1 MKSNVRF
8 LSLLGSGASLY
19 GVSASEDPANA
30 IKKVVTLLEDMKA
43 QVEKEAVADKKAY
56 DAFACW
62 CETAEGEKTQAVE
75 DAKTKIEDLE
85 AFLEEAAATKAQLK
99 TEIGELAQDIA
110 QDQDSLQTANGL
122 REKEHAEFLVDEA
135 DSKDALASL
144 GSALATLEKVAMLQ
158 RKGHSNSSPE
168 VKPLLLQVR
177 HVVGGVMK
185 RTGQFQDAM
194 QRDLWDVMGS
204 LPESNS
210 FLPRKGSALAQQKL
224 LPWETTEEEDGAA
237 AKPNGAEG
245 AAAGAKSYNSA
256 SGQIVG
262 ILSEMKSQFVK
273 DLSKTQYTETE
284 ALIAHHTMSAA
295 KTAEIASATEQKEE
309 KEAKLADTTKKAADA
324 AEDLE
329 ATKESL
335 SADQSI
341 LVDLD
346 ENCSTQQKEYDA
358 RTNNRNDELEAL
370 GETLK
375 ILTGDAV
382 RDLFAKTISFIQTE
396 SVGTG
401 SKGDAT
407 LSEAQSTAVD
417 KAMKHIIHTARKHK
431 DWSFAAL
438 AIRVRL
444 DPFTKIIAT
453 MDKMTAGL
461 KKQQKEEYEKKDW
474 CDQEIDDIEDSLK
487 VKNQKKEDLAETK
500 LDTENSITTGTADI
514 ENLKTQISE
523 MQVSLKKAGLE
534 RKEQNQLFQSDVA
547 DQRATIMILNKALE
561 RLSDFY
567 ATKSFAQ
574 FKAVLDPPPPTPKGY
589 SKSGGGGGVMQLI
602 QKIISDAELAEQTLL
617 ADEQS
622 AQNSYSQFAADTTAT
637 LAANQNSITEKSVL
651 LEQNAATKSQTNEAI
666 SYNDEAIAKLDDSL
680 HAIHTDCDFL
690 LKYFDIRQQA
700 RKEEMASIVEAKA
713 ILSGAGLST
722 AMEAAD
728 DATA

>member
-8 LSLLGSGASLY
+8 AALGASALH
-19 GVSASEDPANA
+19 GVFANEDPANA

-43 QVEKEAVADKKAY
+43 QVEKEGVADKKAY
-56 DAFACW
+56 DAYACW
-62 CETAEGEKTQAVE
+62 CQTAEGEKTQAVE

-85 AFLEEAAATKAQLK
+85 AFLEEAAATEAQLK
-99 TEIGELAQDIA
+99 TEIGELAEDIG
-110 QDQDSLQTANGL
+110 QDQESLQNANGL

-135 DSKDALASL
+135 DSKEALASL
-144 GSALATLEKVAMLQ
+144 GSAISTLEKVALLQ
-158 RKGHSNSSPE
+158 KKGHSNSSPE

-177 HVVGGVMK
+177 YDVGGVMK
-185 RTGQFQDAM
+185 RTGQFQDTM
-194 QRDLWDVMGS
+194 QRDFWDVMGS
-204 LPESNS
+204 LPGSNS

-224 LPWETTEEEDGAA
+224 LPWETTGEEDGAEA
-237 AKPNGAEG
+237 TG

-262 ILSEMKSQFVK
+262 ILSEMKDQFSK
-273 DLSKTQYTETE
+273 DLAKSQYTETE

-295 KTAEIASATEQKEE
+295 KTAEIVSATEQKEE
-309 KEAKLADTTKKAADA
+309 KEAKLADIIKKAADA

-329 ATKESL
+329 ATKETL
-335 SADQSI
+335 TADQAI

-346 ENCSTQQKEYDA
+346 ENCSTQQKEYDG
-358 RTNNRNDELEAL
+358 RTKARNDELEAL
-370 GETLK
+370 GQTLK
-375 ILTGDAV
+375 ILTGDEA
-382 RDLFAKTISFIQTE
+382 RDLFGKTISFIQVG

-401 SKGDAT
+401 GKGVST
-407 LSEAQSTAVD
+407 LNAVQSAAVD
-417 KAMKHIIHTARKHK
+417 TAMKHIIHTARKHK

-453 MDKMTAGL
+453 MDKMMAGL
-461 KKQQKEEYEKKDW
+461 KKQQKEEFEKKDW
-474 CDQEIDDIEDSLK
+474 CDREIDDMEDSLK
-487 VKNQKKEDLAETK
+487 VKNQKKEDLAEKK

-514 ENLKTQISE
+514 ENLNTQISE

-534 RKEQNQLFQSDVA
+534 RKEQNQLFQADVA
-547 DQRATIMILNKALE
+547 DQRATIVILNKALD
-561 RLSDFY
+561 RLSEFY
-567 ATKSFAQ
+567 ASKSFIQKKNAI
-574 FKAVLDPPPPTPKGY
+574 DPPPPTPKGY

-602 QKIISDAELAEQTLL
+602 QKIISDAEIAEQTLL

-637 LAANQNSITEKSVL
+637 MEANRASITEKTVL
-651 LEQNAATKSQTNEAI
+651 VEEYAATKSQTNEAI
-666 SYNDEAIAKLDDSL
+666 SYNTEAIAKLDDSL

-690 LKYFDIRQQA
+690 LKYFDVRQQA

-713 ILSGAGLST
+713 ILSGAGLTT

>member
-8 LSLLGSGASLY
+8 ALLGAGASLH
-19 GVSASEDPANA
+19 GVLANEDPANA

-56 DAFACW
+56 DAYACW
-62 CETAEGEKTQAVE
+62 CKTAEGEKTQAVQ

-85 AFLEEAAATKAQLK
+85 AFLEEAAATEAQLK
-99 TEIGELAQDIA
+99 TEIGELADDIA
-110 QDQDSLQTANGL
+110 QDQESLQNANGL

-135 DSKDALASL
+135 DSKEALASL
-144 GSALATLEKVAMLQ
+144 GSAIATLEKVALLQ
-158 RKGHSNSSPE
+158 KSGHSNMSPE
-168 VKPLLLQVR
+168 VQPLLLQVR
-177 HVVGGVMK
+177 HAVDGVLK
-185 RTGQFQDAM
+185 RSGQFQDTM

-204 LPESNS
+204 LPGSNS

-224 LPWETTEEEDGAA
+224 LPWETSEEEDGAA
-237 AKPNGAEG
+237 ANPNSAEG

-273 DLSKTQYTETE
+273 DLSKSQYTETE

-309 KEAKLADTTKKAADA
+309 KEAKLADIIKKAADA

-329 ATKESL
+329 ATKEAL
-335 SADQSI
+335 TTDQAI

-346 ENCSTQQKEYDA
+346 ENCSKQQKEYDA
-358 RTNNRNDELEAL
+358 RTQNRNDELEAL

-375 ILTGDAV
+375 ILTGDEA
-382 RDLFAKTISFIQTE
+382 RDLFAKTVSFIQIR

-401 SKGDAT
+401 SKGVAT
-407 LSEAQSTAVD
+407 LDEAQSAAVD
-417 KAMKHIIHTARKHK
+417 AAMKHIIHTARKHK
-431 DWSFAAL
+431 DWSFASL
-438 AIRVRL
+438 AVAVRL

-453 MDKMTAGL
+453 MDKMMAGL
-461 KKQQKEEYEKKDW
+461 KKQQKEEYDKKDW
-474 CDQEIDDIEDSLK
+474 CDREIDDMEDSLK
-487 VKNQKKEDLAETK
+487 VKNQQKEDLAEKK
-500 LDTENSITTGTADI
+500 LDTENSITTETADI
-514 ENLKTQISE
+514 EGLKTEISE

-534 RKEQNQLFQSDVA
+534 RKEQNQIFQAAIA
-547 DQRATIMILNKALE
+547 DQRATIVILNKALD

-567 ATKSFAQ
+567 ASKSFIQKKIA
-574 FKAVLDPPPPTPKGY
+574 LDPPPPTPKGY

-622 AQNSYSQFAADTTAT
+622 AQNSYSQFASDTTA
-637 LAANQNSITEKSVL
+637 AMEANQASITEKTVL
-651 LEQNAATKSQTNEAI
+651 LEQHAATKSQTNEAI
-666 SYNDEAIAKLDDSL
+666 SYNNEAIAKLDESL
-680 HAIHTDCDFL
+680 HAIHADCDFL
-690 LKYFDIRQQA
+690 LKYFDVRQQA

-713 ILSGAGLST
+713 ILSGAGLTT

>member
-8 LSLLGSGASLY
+8 AALGASALH
-19 GVSASEDPANA
+19 GVFANEDPANA

-43 QVEKEAVADKKAY
+43 QVEKEGVADKKAY
-56 DAFACW
+56 DAYACW
-62 CETAEGEKTQAVE
+62 CQTAEGEKTQAVE

-85 AFLEEAAATKAQLK
+85 AFLEEAAATEAQLK
-99 TEIGELAQDIA
+99 TEIGELAEDIG
-110 QDQDSLQTANGL
+110 QDQESIQNANGL

-135 DSKDALASL
+135 DSKEALASL
-144 GSALATLEKVAMLQ
+144 GSAISTLEKVALLQ
-158 RKGHSNSSPE
+158 KKGHSNSSPE

-177 HVVGGVMK
+177 YDVGGVMK
-185 RTGQFQDAM
+185 RTGQFQDTM
-194 QRDLWDVMGS
+194 QRDFWDVMGS
-204 LPESNS
+204 LPGSNS

-224 LPWETTEEEDGAA
+224 LPWETTGEEDGAA
-237 AKPNGAEG
+237 ATG

-262 ILSEMKSQFVK
+262 ILSEMKDQFSK
-273 DLSKTQYTETE
+273 DLAKSQYTETE

-295 KTAEIASATEQKEE
+295 KTAEIVSATEQKEE
-309 KEAKLADTTKKAADA
+309 KEAKLADIIKKAADA

-329 ATKESL
+329 ATKETL
-335 SADQSI
+335 TADQAI

-346 ENCSTQQKEYDA
+346 ENCSTQQKEYDG
-358 RTNNRNDELEAL
+358 RTKARNDELEAL
-370 GETLK
+370 GQTLK
-375 ILTGDAV
+375 ILTGDEA
-382 RDLFAKTISFIQTE
+382 RDLFGKTISFIQVG

-401 SKGDAT
+401 GKGVST
-407 LSEAQSTAVD
+407 LNAVQSAAVD
-417 KAMKHIIHTARKHK
+417 TAMKHIIHTARKHK

-453 MDKMTAGL
+453 MDKMMAGL
-461 KKQQKEEYEKKDW
+461 KKQQKEEFEKKDW
-474 CDQEIDDIEDSLK
+474 CDREIDDMEDSLK
-487 VKNQKKEDLAETK
+487 VKNQKKEDLAEKK

-514 ENLKTQISE
+514 ENLNTQISE

-534 RKEQNQLFQSDVA
+534 RKEQNQLFQADVA
-547 DQRATIMILNKALE
+547 DQRATIVILNKALD
-561 RLSDFY
+561 RLSEFY
-567 ATKSFAQ
+567 ASKSFIQKKNAI
-574 FKAVLDPPPPTPKGY
+574 DPPPPTPKGY

-602 QKIISDAELAEQTLL
+602 QKIISDAEIAEQTLL

-637 LAANQNSITEKSVL
+637 MEANRASITEKTVL
-651 LEQNAATKSQTNEAI
+651 VEEYAATKSQTNEAI
-666 SYNDEAIAKLDDSL
+666 SYNTEAIAKLDDSL

-690 LKYFDIRQQA
+690 LKYFDVRQQA

-713 ILSGAGLST
+713 ILSGAGLTT

>member
-1 MKSNVRF
+1 
-8 LSLLGSGASLY
+8 
-19 GVSASEDPANA
+19 
-30 IKKVVTLLEDMKA
+30 
-43 QVEKEAVADKKAY
+43 
-56 DAFACW
+56 
-62 CETAEGEKTQAVE
+62 
-75 DAKTKIEDLE
+75 
-85 AFLEEAAATKAQLK
+85 
-99 TEIGELAQDIA
+99 
-110 QDQDSLQTANGL
+110 
-122 REKEHAEFLVDEA
+122 
-135 DSKDALASL
+135 
-144 GSALATLEKVAMLQ
+144 
-158 RKGHSNSSPE
+158 
-168 VKPLLLQVR
+168 
-177 HVVGGVMK
+177 
-185 RTGQFQDAM
+185 
-194 QRDLWDVMGS
+194 MGS
-204 LPESNS
+204 LPGSNS
-210 FLPRKGSALAQQKL
+210 FLPRKGSALTQQKL

-237 AKPNGAEG
+237 ANPNSAEG

-262 ILSEMKSQFVK
+262 ILSDMKSQFVK
-273 DLSKTQYTETE
+273 DLSKSQYTETE

-309 KEAKLADTTKKAADA
+309 KEAKLADIIKKAADA

-329 ATKESL
+329 ATKEAL
-335 SADQSI
+335 TADQAI

-358 RTNNRNDELEAL
+358 RTRNRNDELEAL

-375 ILTGDAV
+375 ILTGDAA
-382 RDLFAKTISFIQTE
+382 RDLFAKTVSFIQIGSVGTNSR

-401 SKGDAT
+401 SKGVAT
-407 LSEAQSTAVD
+407 LDEAQSAAVD
-417 KAMKHIIHTARKHK
+417 AAMKHIIRTARKHK
-431 DWSFAAL
+431 DWSFASL
-438 AIRVRL
+438 AIAVRL

-453 MDKMTAGL
+453 MDKMMAGL
-461 KKQQKEEYEKKDW
+461 KKQQKEEYDKKDW
-474 CDQEIDDIEDSLK
+474 CDQEIDDMEDSLK
-487 VKNQKKEDLAETK
+487 VKNQQKEDLAEKK

-534 RKEQNQLFQSDVA
+534 RKEQNQIFQAAIA
-547 DQRATIMILNKALE
+547 DQRATIVILNKALD

-567 ATKSFAQ
+567 ASKSFIQ
-574 FKAVLDPPPPTPKGY
+574 KKNVLDPPPPTPKGY

-622 AQNSYSQFAADTTAT
+622 AQNSYSQFASDTTAT
-637 LAANQNSITEKSVL
+637 MEANRASITEKTVL
-651 LEQNAATKSQTNEAI
+651 LEKHAATKSQTNEAI
-666 SYNDEAIAKLDDSL
+666 SYNNEAIAKLDDSL

-690 LKYFDIRQQA
+690 LKYFDVRQQA

-713 ILSGAGLST
+713 ILSGAGLTT

>member
-8 LSLLGSGASLY
+8 AALGASALH
-19 GVSASEDPANA
+19 GVFANEDPANA

-43 QVEKEAVADKKAY
+43 QVEKEGVADKKAY
-56 DAFACW
+56 DAYACW
-62 CETAEGEKTQAVE
+62 CQTAEGEKTQAVE

-85 AFLEEAAATKAQLK
+85 AFLEEAAATEAQLK
-99 TEIGELAQDIA
+99 TEIGELAEDIG
-110 QDQDSLQTANGL
+110 QDQESLQNANGL

-135 DSKDALASL
+135 DSKEALASL
-144 GSALATLEKVAMLQ
+144 GSAISTLEKVALLQ
-158 RKGHSNSSPE
+158 KNGHSNSSPE

-177 HVVGGVMK
+177 YDVGGVMK
-185 RTGQFQDAM
+185 RTGQFQDTM
-194 QRDLWDVMGS
+194 QRDFWDVMGS
-204 LPESNS
+204 LPGSNS

-224 LPWETTEEEDGAA
+224 LPWETTGEEDGAEA
-237 AKPNGAEG
+237 TG

-262 ILSEMKSQFVK
+262 ILSEMKDQFSK
-273 DLSKTQYTETE
+273 DLAKSQYTETE

-295 KTAEIASATEQKEE
+295 KTAEIVSATEQKEE
-309 KEAKLADTTKKAADA
+309 KEAKLADIIKKAADA

-329 ATKESL
+329 ATKETL
-335 SADQSI
+335 TADQAI

-346 ENCSTQQKEYDA
+346 ENCSTQQKEYDG
-358 RTNNRNDELEAL
+358 RTKARNDELEAL
-370 GETLK
+370 GQTLK
-375 ILTGDAV
+375 ILTGDEA
-382 RDLFAKTISFIQTE
+382 RDLFGKTISFIQVG

-401 SKGDAT
+401 GKGVST
-407 LSEAQSTAVD
+407 LNAVQSAAVD
-417 KAMKHIIHTARKHK
+417 TAMKHIIHTARKHK

-453 MDKMTAGL
+453 MDKMMAGL
-461 KKQQKEEYEKKDW
+461 KKQQKEEFEKKDW
-474 CDQEIDDIEDSLK
+474 CDREIDDMEDSLK
-487 VKNQKKEDLAETK
+487 VKNQKKEDLAEKK

-514 ENLKTQISE
+514 ENLNTQISE

-534 RKEQNQLFQSDVA
+534 RKEQNQLFQADVA
-547 DQRATIMILNKALE
+547 DQRATIVILNKALD
-561 RLSDFY
+561 RLSEFY
-567 ATKSFAQ
+567 ASKSFIQKKNAI
-574 FKAVLDPPPPTPKGY
+574 DPPPPTPKGY

-602 QKIISDAELAEQTLL
+602 QKIISDAEIAEQTLL

-637 LAANQNSITEKSVL
+637 MEANRASITEKTVL
-651 LEQNAATKSQTNEAI
+651 VEEYAATKSQTNEAI
-666 SYNDEAIAKLDDSL
+666 SYNTEAIAKLDDSL

-690 LKYFDIRQQA
+690 LKYFDVRQQA

-713 ILSGAGLST
+713 ILSGAGLTT

>member
-8 LSLLGSGASLY
+8 AALGASALH
-19 GVSASEDPANA
+19 GVFANEDPANA

-43 QVEKEAVADKKAY
+43 QVEKEGVADKKAY
-56 DAFACW
+56 DAYACW
-62 CETAEGEKTQAVE
+62 CQTAEGEKTQAVE

-85 AFLEEAAATKAQLK
+85 AFLEEAAATEAQLK
-99 TEIGELAQDIA
+99 TEIGELAEDIG
-110 QDQDSLQTANGL
+110 QDQESLQNANGL

-135 DSKDALASL
+135 DSKEALASL
-144 GSALATLEKVAMLQ
+144 GSAISTLEKVALLQ
-158 RKGHSNSSPE
+158 KNGHSNSSPE

-177 HVVGGVMK
+177 YDVGGVMK
-185 RTGQFQDAM
+185 RTGQFQDTM
-194 QRDLWDVMGS
+194 QRDFWDVMGS
-204 LPESNS
+204 LPGSNS

-224 LPWETTEEEDGAA
+224 LPWETTGEEDGAA
-237 AKPNGAEG
+237 ATG

-262 ILSEMKSQFVK
+262 ILSEMKDQFSK
-273 DLSKTQYTETE
+273 DLAKSQYTETE

-295 KTAEIASATEQKEE
+295 KTAEIVSATEQKEE
-309 KEAKLADTTKKAADA
+309 KEAKLADIIKKAADS

-329 ATKESL
+329 ATKETL
-335 SADQSI
+335 TADQAI

-346 ENCSTQQKEYDA
+346 ENCSTQQKEYDG
-358 RTNNRNDELEAL
+358 RTKARNDELEAL
-370 GETLK
+370 GQTLK
-375 ILTGDAV
+375 ILTGDEA
-382 RDLFAKTISFIQTE
+382 RDLFGKTISFIQVG

-401 SKGDAT
+401 GKGVST
-407 LSEAQSTAVD
+407 LNAVQSAAVD
-417 KAMKHIIHTARKHK
+417 TAMKHIIHTARKHK

-453 MDKMTAGL
+453 MDKMMAGL
-461 KKQQKEEYEKKDW
+461 KKQQKEEFEKKDW
-474 CDQEIDDIEDSLK
+474 CDREIDDMEDSLK
-487 VKNQKKEDLAETK
+487 VKNQKKEDLAEKK

-514 ENLKTQISE
+514 ENLNTQISE

-534 RKEQNQLFQSDVA
+534 RKEQNQLFQADVA
-547 DQRATIMILNKALE
+547 DQRATIVILNKALD
-561 RLSDFY
+561 RLSEFY
-567 ATKSFAQ
+567 ASKSFIQKKNAI
-574 FKAVLDPPPPTPKGY
+574 DPPPPTPKGY

-602 QKIISDAELAEQTLL
+602 QKIISDAEIAEQTLL

-637 LAANQNSITEKSVL
+637 MEANRASITEKTVL
-651 LEQNAATKSQTNEAI
+651 VEEHAATKSQTNEAI
-666 SYNDEAIAKLDDSL
+666 SYNTEAIAKLDDSL

-690 LKYFDIRQQA
+690 LKYFDVRQQA

-713 ILSGAGLST
+713 ILSGAGLTT

>member
-1 MKSNVRF
+1 MKSNLHF
-8 LSLLGSGASLY
+8 ALLGAGASLH
-19 GVSASEDPANA
+19 GVLANEDPANA

-56 DAFACW
+56 DAYACW
-62 CETAEGEKTQAVE
+62 CKTAEGEKTQAVQ

-85 AFLEEAAATKAQLK
+85 AFLEEAAATEAQLK
-99 TEIGELAQDIA
+99 TEIGELASDIA
-110 QDQDSLQTANGL
+110 QDQESLQNANGL

-135 DSKDALASL
+135 DSKEALASL
-144 GSALATLEKVAMLQ
+144 GSAIATLEKVALLQ
-158 RKGHSNSSPE
+158 KSGHSNSSPE
-168 VKPLLLQVR
+168 VQPLLLQVR
-177 HVVGGVMK
+177 HAVDGVLK
-185 RTGQFQDAM
+185 RSGQFQDTM

-204 LPESNS
+204 LPGSNS

-224 LPWETTEEEDGAA
+224 LPWETSEEEDGAA
-237 AKPNGAEG
+237 ANPNGAEG

-273 DLSKTQYTETE
+273 DLSKSQYTETE

-309 KEAKLADTTKKAADA
+309 KEAKLADIIKKAADS

-329 ATKESL
+329 ATKEALTS
-335 SADQSI
+335 DQAI

-346 ENCSTQQKEYDA
+346 ENCSKQQKEYDA
-358 RTNNRNDELEAL
+358 RTQNRNDELEAL

-375 ILTGDAV
+375 ILTGDEA
-382 RDLFAKTISFIQTE
+382 RDLFAKTVSFIQIR
-396 SVGTG
+396 SVRTGT
-401 SKGDAT
+401 KGVAT
-407 LSEAQSTAVD
+407 LDEAQSAAVD
-417 KAMKHIIHTARKHK
+417 AAMKRIIHTARKHK
-431 DWSFAAL
+431 DWSFASL
-438 AIRVRL
+438 AVAVRL

-453 MDKMTAGL
+453 MDKMMAGL
-461 KKQQKEEYEKKDW
+461 KKQQKEEYDKKDW
-474 CDQEIDDIEDSLK
+474 CDREIDDMEDSLK
-487 VKNQKKEDLAETK
+487 VKSQQKEDLADKK
-500 LDTENSITTGTADI
+500 LDTENSITTETADI
-514 ENLKTQISE
+514 EGLKTEISE

-534 RKEQNQLFQSDVA
+534 RKEQNQIFQAATA
-547 DQRATIMILNKALE
+547 DQRATIVILNKALD

-567 ATKSFAQ
+567 ASKSLIQKKTA
-574 FKAVLDPPPPTPKGY
+574 LDPPPPTPKGY

-622 AQNSYSQFAADTTAT
+622 AQNSYSQFASDTTA
-637 LAANQNSITEKSVL
+637 AMEANQASITEKTVL
-651 LEQNAATKSQTNEAI
+651 LEKHAATKSQTNEAI
-666 SYNDEAIAKLDDSL
+666 SYNNEAIAKLDESL
-680 HAIHTDCDFL
+680 HAIHADCDFL
-690 LKYFDIRQQA
+690 LKYFDVRQQA

-713 ILSGAGLST
+713 ILSGAGLTT
-722 AMEAAD
+722 AMEVAD